1 MTMPLI
7 SASSGL
13 PNRMMH
19 IILASPFPCV
29 RPAAS
34 LYSAALPGEKP
45 RWRMS
50 LRRGE
55 PDTDTGMP
63 KLKSKSGAKK
73 RFGRTATG
81 KIKRNWGHKRHLLIN
96 KSKQGKR
103 LRRGTTT
110 MEKGDAKLVLT
121 YLPYLRG

>member
-1 MTMPLI
+1 MTTPPI
-7 SASSGL
+7 AASSGL
-13 PNRMMH
+13 PEILMEF
-19 IILASPFPCV
+19 ILASPFLAFTPPDRYIARLSRARSRDACV
-29 RPAAS
+29 F
-34 LYSAALPGEKP
+34 
-45 RWRMS
+45 WRG
-50 LRRGE
+50 R
-55 PDTDTGMP
+55 PDTDAEMP

-81 KIKRNWGHKRHLLIN
+81 KVKRNWGHKRHLLIN

-110 MEKGDAKLVLT
+110 LEKGDAKLVLT

>member
-1 MTMPLI
+1 MPQTSS
-7 SASSGL
+7 SAL
-13 PNRMMH
+13 AEILMRF
-19 IILASPFPCV
+19 ILASAFLAFPPSHRYIARLNRARSRDARV
-29 RPAAS
+29 F
-34 LYSAALPGEKP
+34 
-45 RWRMS
+45 WR
-50 LRRGE
+50 GW
-55 PDTDTGMP
+55 PDTDAEMP

-81 KIKRNWGHKRHLLIN
+81 KVKRNWGHKRHLLIN

-110 MEKGDAKLVLT
+110 LEKGDAKLVLT

>member
-1 MTMPLI
+1 MGRL
-7 SASSGL
+7 S
-13 PNRMMH
+13 
-19 IILASPFPCV
+19 C
-29 RPAAS
+29 
-34 LYSAALPGEKP
+34 AALSPSP
-45 RWRMS
+45 S
-50 LRRGE
+50 LAFAERRRYKAAQTGGG
-55 PDTDTGMP
+55 PQRGARPFAATSDTDDEMP

-110 MEKGDAKLVLT
+110 LETGDAKLVLT
-121 YLPYLRG
+121 YMPYLRG